1 MRVVFRV
8 FVSLDNNS
16 KAPGLEDSKSVSVI
30 WSGVMK
36 RVCCLLVAAVLLF
49 SCVAGAQVADAPD
62 EVKAGI
68 PVNYTEAKVG
78 TYALPDPL
86 RLTNGDLVSNAK
98 TWFEKRRPE
107 IVKLFEENQYG
118 QMPGRPADLSFD
130 VFDKG
135 TPAFEGKA
143 IRRQVTVYFS
153 KDKSGPK
160 MDLLLYLPANS
171 PKPVPVMLNAGFSA
185 NNLAVSDPGVKVGWT
200 FDPVKKQRIPA
211 TPGKF
216 NFGGIDVL
224 PVIERGFGIATVNY
238 ADIDPDS
245 PAGLPFGVR
254 SLYLKPGQSEPAPD
268 EWGAISAWA
277 WGLSR
282 ALDYLETDK
291 GVDARRIALMGV
303 SRLGKTVLWTAAH
316 DTRFALVIASCSG
329 EGGAALSR
337 RNYGETIKHLVE
349 PTRYPYQFCANYAK
363 YADHVDQFQVDAH
376 MLLALIAPRPVLL
389 QTGNTDRWSDPKG
402 EFLAAVAATPVF
414 KLLGKDGI
422 DVVQMPAAGESILHT
437 LGYFMH
443 AGGHGMLPSD
453 WEQFFQFIEMHLKR

>member
-1 MRVVFRV
+1 MNYAKCLYLAI
-8 FVSLDNNS
+8 VSTF
-16 KAPGLEDSKSVSVI
+16 ACVS
-30 WSGVMK
+30 
-36 RVCCLLVAAVLLF
+36 A
-49 SCVAGAQVADAPD
+49 AQVADAPD

-78 TYALPDPL
+78 TYTLPDPL
-86 RLTNGDLVSNAK
+86 RLMNGNPVSSAK
-98 TWFEKRRPE
+98 VWFERRRPE

-118 QMPGRPADLSFD
+118 RMPERPRDMSFD
-130 VFDKG
+130 MFDRA

-143 IRRQVTVYFS
+143 VRRQATIYFT
-153 KDKSGPK
+153 KDKSGPCV
-160 MDLLLYLPANS
+160 DVLLYLPANAS
-171 PKPVPVMLNAGFSA
+171 GPVPVLLNVGFAA
-185 NNLAVSDPGVKVGWT
+185 NNLAVSDPGVKVGWN
-200 FDPVKKQRIPA
+200 FDPIKKQRVPA

-216 NFGGIDVL
+216 NFGGIDVVS
-224 PVIERGFGIATVNY
+224 VIDKGFGLATVNY
-238 ADIDPDS
+238 GDIDPDS

-254 SLYLKPGQSEPAPD
+254 NLYMKPGQTAPAPD

-282 ALDYLETDK
+282 VLDFLETDK
-291 GVDARRIALMGV
+291 GVDEKRVALMGV

-363 YADHVDQFQVDAH
+363 CADHVDQFPVDAH
-376 MLLALIAPRPVLL
+376 MLLALIAPRPMLL
-389 QTGNTDRWSDPKG
+389 QTGDTDRWSDPKG
-402 EFLAAVAATPVF
+402 EFLAAIAATPVF
-414 KLLGKDGI
+414 KLLGREGI
-422 DVVQMPAAGESILHT
+422 DSAQMPPAGTPMLNT

-443 AGGHGMLPSD
+443 AGGHGSMPSD
-453 WEQFFQFIEMHLKR
+453 WVQFFKFMDMYLKPK